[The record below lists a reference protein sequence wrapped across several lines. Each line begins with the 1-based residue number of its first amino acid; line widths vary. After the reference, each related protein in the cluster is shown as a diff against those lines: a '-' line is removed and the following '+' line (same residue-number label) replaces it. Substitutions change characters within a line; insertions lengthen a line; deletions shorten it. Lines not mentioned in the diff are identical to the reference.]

1 MSKGIKILIF
11 AVAIFFAIKYLFG
24 INLASFTISNWQ
36 TILMIFGGIFVWNY
50 IR

>member
-24 INLASFTISNWQ
+24 INLASFVISHYE
-36 TILMIFGGIFVWNY
+36 TMLMMFGAIFVWNY